1 MFITRTSFLVNFI
14 DADIMG
20 IVHHTVYPEWFETGR
35 KDFLVKAGIPYSKIN
50 SLGLYLPLSHM
61 ECKYKS
67 PAKFGDEI
75 IVMTCITFV
84 SIVKI
89 KFEYKVLNNIN
100 GRLLA
105 TGSTVHGW
113 TNVGVK
119 PLNIEKA
126 APEIY
131 TLLQSLVVDKS

>member
-1 MFITRTSFLVNFI
+1 
-14 DADIMG
+14 
-20 IVHHTVYPEWFETGR
+20 
-35 KDFLVKAGIPYSKIN
+35 
-50 SLGLYLPLSHM
+50 M

-75 IVMTCITFV
+75 IIITCITFV
-84 SIVKI
+84 SCVKI

-105 TGSTVHGW
+105 IGNTVHGW
-113 TNVGVK
+113 TDIGVN
-119 PLNIEKA
+119 PLSIEKA

-131 TLLQSLVVDKS
+131 TLLQTLVVDKN